1 MFNRTKNALKNAIR
15 SWLNLTSATGLQIQI
30 DELLDFEANAFVN
43 EIWFRG
49 ESYEIEQLYESIPDY
64 KYSFWGSNMT
74 KGLEIRKIHTGLPK
88 IIVNTLTNICVDDM
102 QDVKISHIGKENTW
116 AEIEKENDF
125 KNLVKKAVKK
135 ALVTGDGAFKISVD
149 TDISQ
154 YPIIE
159 FYEADRIEVKR
170 ERGRVKEIRF
180 KKTFNKQG
188 VSYVLKECY
197 GYGYIEYKL
206 YDAYDNEIGLD
217 KLEKTKDLQNV
228 YFDNT
233 LIMAE
238 YLSFFASDK
247 WEGRGQSIFDSKRD
261 NFDALDEA
269 WSQWIDALRANRTKT
284 YIPEDLLPRDATT
297 GAIKYGNPFD
307 NRFIA
312 TGTPMQ
318 ENATSKIET
327 QNGTIDCNSYMQTYI
342 TALDLC
348 LQGLISPST
357 LGIDTKKLDNAE
369 AQREKEKTTLYTR
382 QTIIYALQECIQ
394 KLIDKVFKVLNT
406 MQNAPLED
414 TDAEVTFGEYANP
427 SFESQIE
434 TVGKAKTQGVMSIES
449 IVEEL
454 YGDSKTDEWKAE
466 EVKRIKEEQGIAE
479 MEMPSM
485 VGGVAD
491 GLQE

>member
-1 MFNRTKNALKNAIR
+1 MFNRTKNALKNALK
-15 SWLNLTSATGLQIQI
+15 SFLNVTEANGLSLQI
-30 DELLDFEANAFVN
+30 DELLDFDANAFVN
-43 EIWFRG
+43 EIWYRG
-49 ESYEIEQLYESIPDY
+49 DGYELEQLYKSIPDY
-64 KYSFWGSNMT
+64 KYSFWGATST

-102 QDVKISHIGKENTW
+102 QDVKIAHIGKENMW
-116 AEIEKENDF
+116 GEIEKENDF
-125 KNLVKKAVKK
+125 KALVKKAVRK
-135 ALVTGDGAFKISVD
+135 ALVTGDGAFKISLD
-149 TDISQ
+149 TEISQ

-170 ERGRVKEIRF
+170 KRGRVREIRF
-180 KKTFNKQG
+180 KKNYNKSG
-188 VSYVLKECY
+188 VSYTLKECY
-197 GYGYIEYKL
+197 GYGYIEYRL
-206 YDAYDNEIGLD
+206 YDAYDNEIGID

-228 YFDNT
+228 YFDNSV
-233 LIMAE
+233 IMAE
-238 YLSFFASDK
+238 YLSFFSSDK

-269 WSQWIDALRANRTKT
+269 WSQWVDALRSNRTKT
-284 YIPEDLLPRDATT
+284 YIPEDLLPRDPMT
-297 GAIKYGNPFD
+297 GTIKYGNPFD
-307 NRFIA
+307 NRFIQ

-318 ENATSKIET
+318 ENAQSKIET
-327 QNGTIDCNSYMQTYI
+327 VNGSFDCNSYLNTYV

-382 QTIIYALQECIQ
+382 QTIIYSLQYCIE
-394 KLIDKVFKVLNT
+394 KLIDKTFKVMNILNGE
-406 MQNAPLED
+406 PLED
-414 TDAEVTFGEYANP
+414 TEAEVTFGEYANP

-454 YGDSKTDEWKAE
+454 YGDSKTEEWKAE

-479 MEMPSM
+479 MEETSI
-485 VGGVAD
+485 VNE
-491 GLQE
+491 L

>member
-1 MFNRTKNALKNAIR
+1 MFNRTKNAIKNALR
-15 SWLNLTSATGLQIQI
+15 SFLNLTEANSLNIQI

-49 ESYEIEQLYESIPDY
+49 ESYELEQLYKSIPDY
-64 KYSFWGSNMT
+64 KYSFWGATST
-74 KGLEIRKIHTGLPK
+74 RGLEIRKIHTGLPK
-88 IIVNTLTNICVDDM
+88 IIVNTLTNVCVDDM
-102 QDVKISHIGKENTW
+102 QDIKIENIGKDNDW
-116 AEIEKENDF
+116 KEIEKENDF
-125 KNLVKKAVKK
+125 KNLVKKAVRK
-135 ALVTGDGAFKISVD
+135 ALVTGDGAFKISID
-149 TDISQ
+149 TEVSQ
-154 YPIIE
+154 YPILE

-170 ERGRVKEIRF
+170 ERGRIKEIRF
-180 KKTFNKQG
+180 KKQFNKQG

-206 YDAYDNEIGLD
+206 YDAYNNEISLD
-217 KLEKTKDLQNV
+217 KLERTKDLQNV
-228 YFDNT
+228 YFDKS

-238 YLSFFASDK
+238 YLSFFSSDK

-284 YIPEDLLPRDATT
+284 YIPEDLLPRDINT
-297 GAIKYGNPFD
+297 GAIRAGNAFD

-318 ENATSKIET
+318 ENAQSKIDT
-327 QNGTIDCNSYMQTYI
+327 VNGAIDYNSYLSTYI

-348 LQGLISPST
+348 LQGIISPST

-382 QTIIYALQECIQ
+382 QTIIYSLQNCVE
-394 KLIDKVFKVLNT
+394 KLVDKVFKVINIMNNT
-406 MQNAPLED
+406 ALED
-414 TDAEVTFGEYANP
+414 TEISVSFGEYANP

-466 EVKRIKEEQGIAE
+466 EVKRIKNEQGITE
-479 MEMPSM
+479 LEEPSM
-485 VGGVAD
+485 I
-491 GLQE
+491 

>member
-15 SWLNLTSATGLQIQI
+15 SFLNLTSANGLNIQI
-30 DELLDFEANAFVN
+30 DELLDFEANTFVN

-49 ESYEIEQLYESIPDY
+49 DSYELEQLYKSIPDY
-64 KYSFWGSNMT
+64 KYSFWGATST
-74 KGLEIRKIHTGLPK
+74 RGLEIRKIHTGLPK
-88 IIVNTLTNICVDDM
+88 IIVNTLTNVCVDDM
-102 QDVKISHIGKENTW
+102 QDIKIENIGKDNDW
-116 AEIEKENDF
+116 KEIEKENDF
-125 KNLVKKAVKK
+125 KALVKKAVKK
-135 ALVTGDGAFKISVD
+135 ALVTGDGAFKISID
-149 TDISQ
+149 TEVSQ
-154 YPIIE
+154 YPILE

-170 ERGRVKEIRF
+170 ERGRIKEIRF
-180 KKTFNKQG
+180 KKQFNKQG
-188 VSYVLKECY
+188 ISYVLKECY

-206 YDAYDNEIGLD
+206 YDAYNNEIGLD

-228 YFDNT
+228 YFDKS

-238 YLSFFASDK
+238 YLSFFSSDK

-284 YIPEDLLPRDATT
+284 YIPEDLLPRDINT
-297 GAIKYGNPFD
+297 GAIRAGNAFD

-318 ENATSKIET
+318 ENAQSKIDT
-327 QNGTIDCNSYMQTYI
+327 VNGAIDYNSYLSTYI

-348 LQGLISPST
+348 LQGIISPST

-382 QTIIYALQECIQ
+382 QTIIYSLQNCVE
-394 KLIDKVFKVLNT
+394 KLVDKVFKVINIMNNT
-406 MQNAPLED
+406 ALED
-414 TDAEVTFGEYANP
+414 TEISVSFGEYANP

-454 YGDSKTDEWKAE
+454 YGDSKTEEWKQE
-466 EVKRIKEEQGIAE
+466 EVRRIKNEQGITE
-479 MEMPSM
+479 LEEPSM
-485 VGGVAD
+485 I
-491 GLQE
+491 

>member
-1 MFNRTKNALKNAIR
+1 MFNRTKNAIKNALR
-15 SWLNLTSATGLQIQI
+15 SFLNLTEANSLNIQI
-30 DELLDFEANAFVN
+30 DELLDFEANTFVN

-49 ESYEIEQLYESIPDY
+49 DSYELEQLYKSIPDY
-64 KYSFWGSNMT
+64 KYSFWGATST
-74 KGLEIRKIHTGLPK
+74 RGLEIRKIHTGLPK
-88 IIVNTLTNICVDDM
+88 IIVNTLTNVCVDDM
-102 QDVKISHIGKENTW
+102 QDIKIENIGKDNDW
-116 AEIEKENDF
+116 KEIEKENDF

-135 ALVTGDGAFKISVD
+135 ALVTGDGAFKISID
-149 TDISQ
+149 TEVSQ
-154 YPIIE
+154 YPILE
-159 FYEADRIEVKR
+159 YYEADRIEVKR
-170 ERGRVKEIRF
+170 ERGRIKEIRF
-180 KKTFNKQG
+180 KKQFNKQG

-206 YDAYDNEIGLD
+206 YDAYNNEISLD

-228 YFDNT
+228 YFDKSI
-233 LIMAE
+233 IMAE
-238 YLSFFASDK
+238 YLSFFSSDK

-284 YIPEDLLPRDATT
+284 YIPEDLLPRDINT
-297 GAIKYGNPFD
+297 GAIRAGNAFD

-318 ENATSKIET
+318 ENAQSKIDT
-327 QNGTIDCNSYMQTYI
+327 VNGAIDYNSYLSTYI

-348 LQGLISPST
+348 LQGIISPST

-382 QTIIYALQECIQ
+382 QTIIYSLQNCVE
-394 KLIDKVFKVLNT
+394 KLVDKVFKVINIMNNT
-406 MQNAPLED
+406 ALED
-414 TDAEVTFGEYANP
+414 TEISVSFGEYANP

-449 IVEEL
+449 IIEEL
-454 YGDSKTDEWKAE
+454 YGDSKTDEWKQE
-466 EVKRIKEEQGIAE
+466 EVRRIKNEQGITE
-479 MEMPSM
+479 LEEPSM
-485 VGGVAD
+485 I
-491 GLQE
+491 

>member
-1 MFNRTKNALKNAIR
+1 MFNRTKSALKNAVKN
-15 SWLNLTSATGLQIQI
+15 WLNLKSANGLSVDIE
-30 DELLDFEANAFVN
+30 ELFDFDGNAFVN
-43 EIWFRG
+43 QIWYRG
-49 ESYEIEQLYESIPDY
+49 DGYELEQLYQSVPDY
-64 KYSFWGSNMT
+64 KYSFWGAAMT

-102 QDVKISHIGKENTW
+102 QDVKITHIGKENVW
-116 AEIEKENDF
+116 DDIERENDF
-125 KNLVKKAVKK
+125 KNLVKRAVKK
-135 ALVTGDGAFKISVD
+135 ALVTGDGAFKLSID

-170 ERGRVKEIRF
+170 ERGRIKEIRF
-180 KKTFNKQG
+180 KKRFDKQG

-206 YDAYDNEIGLD
+206 YDENNNEISLE
-217 KLEKTKDLQNV
+217 KLEKTKNLQPV
-228 YFDNT
+228 YFDKS

-247 WEGRGQSIFDSKRD
+247 YEGRGQSIFDSKRD

-269 WSQWIDALRANRTKT
+269 WSQWIDALRANRTKS
-284 YIPEDLLPRDATT
+284 YIPEDLLPRDAAT

-307 NRFIA
+307 NRFVA

-318 ENATSKIET
+318 ENAQSKIDT
-327 QNGTIDCNSYMQTYI
+327 INGTIDSNSYLSTYI

-382 QTIIYALQECIQ
+382 QTVIYSLQYCIEG
-394 KLIDKVFKVLNT
+394 LIDKVFKVLNL
-406 MQNAPLED
+406 MQNEALED
-414 TDAEVTFGEYANP
+414 TEAEVTFGEYANP

-434 TVGKAKTQGVMSIES
+434 TVGKAKAQGVMSIES

-454 YGDSKTDEWKAE
+454 YGDSKSDEWKAE
-466 EVKRIKEEQGIAE
+466 EIKRIKAEQGIAE
-479 MEMPSM
+479 VEEPIM
-485 VGGVAD
+485 V
-491 GLQE
+491 

>member
-15 SWLNLTSATGLQIQI
+15 SWLNLTSANGLQIQI

-49 ESYEIEQLYESIPDY
+49 EGYELEQLYQSIPDY
-64 KYSFWGSNMT
+64 KYSFWGATST

-102 QDVKISHIGKENTW
+102 QDVKIAHIGKENTW

-125 KNLVKKAVKK
+125 KSLVKKAVKK
-135 ALVTGDGAFKISVD
+135 ALVTGDGAFKISID

-180 KKTFNKQG
+180 KKSFDKQG

-206 YDAYDNEIGLD
+206 YNMDGIEIGIE
-217 KLEKTKDLQNV
+217 KLENTKDLKPV
-228 YFDNT
+228 YFDKSFM
-233 LIMAE
+233 MAE
-238 YLSFFASDK
+238 YLSFFSSDK

-284 YIPEDLLPRDATT
+284 YIPEDLLPRDINT
-297 GAIKYGNPFD
+297 GAIRYGNPFD

-318 ENATSKIET
+318 ENAQSKIET
-327 QNGTIDCNSYMQTYI
+327 QNGTIDCNSYLNTYI

-382 QTIIYALQECIQ
+382 QTIIYALQNSIQ
-394 KLIDKVFKVLNT
+394 GLIDKVFKTMNT
-406 MQNAPLED
+406 MQRTALED
-414 TDAEVTFGEYANP
+414 TEAEVTFGEYANP

-434 TVGKAKTQGVMSIES
+434 TVGKAKANGVMSIES

-454 YGDSKTDEWKAE
+454 YGDSKTDEWKEE

-479 MEMPSM
+479 VEEPVM
-485 VGGVAD
+485 V
-491 GLQE
+491 

>member
-15 SWLNLTSATGLQIQI
+15 SFLNLTSANGLQIQI

-43 EIWFRG
+43 EIWYRG
-49 ESYEIEQLYESIPDY
+49 DGYEIEQLYQSIPDY
-64 KYSFWGSNMT
+64 KFSFWGATST
-74 KGLEIRKIHTGLPK
+74 KGLEIRKIHSGLPK
-88 IIVNTLTNICVDDM
+88 LIVNTLTNICVDDM
-102 QDVKISHIGKENTW
+102 QDIKIENIGKDNDW
-116 AEIEKENDF
+116 KEIEKENDF

-135 ALVTGDGAFKISVD
+135 ALVTGDGAFKISID
-149 TDISQ
+149 TEVSQ
-154 YPIIE
+154 YPILE
-159 FYEADRIEVKR
+159 YYEADRIEVKR
-170 ERGRVKEIRF
+170 ERGRIKEIRF
-180 KKTFNKQG
+180 KKQFNKQG

-206 YDAYDNEIGLD
+206 YDAYNNEISLD

-228 YFDNT
+228 YFDKS

-238 YLSFFASDK
+238 YLSFFPSDK
-247 WEGRGQSIFDSKRD
+247 WEGRGQSVFDSKRD

-284 YIPEDLLPRDATT
+284 YIPEDLLPRDINT
-297 GAIKYGNPFD
+297 GAIRAGNAFD

-318 ENATSKIET
+318 ENAQSKIDT
-327 QNGTIDCNSYMQTYI
+327 VNGAIDYNSYLSTYI

-348 LQGLISPST
+348 LQGIISPST

-382 QTIIYALQECIQ
+382 QTIIYSLQKCVE
-394 KLIDKVFKVLNT
+394 KLVDKVFKVINIMNNT
-406 MQNAPLED
+406 ALED
-414 TDAEVTFGEYANP
+414 TEAQVCFGEYANP
-427 SFESQIE
+427 SFESQVE

-449 IVEEL
+449 VVEEL

-466 EVKRIKEEQGIAE
+466 EVKRIKNEQGITE
-479 MEMPSM
+479 LEEPSII
-485 VGGVAD
+485 
-491 GLQE
+491 

>member
-15 SWLNLTSATGLQIQI
+15 SFLNLTSANGLSIQI
-30 DELLDFEANAFVN
+30 DELFDFEANAFVN

-49 ESYEIEQLYESIPDY
+49 EGYEIEQLYKSVPDY
-64 KYSFWGSNMT
+64 KYSFWGATST

-102 QDVKISHIGKENTW
+102 QDIKIDDIGKENIW
-116 AEIEKENDF
+116 GEIEQENDF

-180 KKTFNKQG
+180 KKAFTKQG

-197 GYGYIEYKL
+197 GYGYIKYKL
-206 YDAYDNEIGLD
+206 YDEYDNEID
-217 KLEKTKDLQNV
+217 INKLEKTRDLQDIT
-228 YFDNT
+228 FDKS

-269 WSQWIDALRANRTKT
+269 WSQWIDALRSNRTKT
-284 YIPEDLLPRDATT
+284 YIPEDLLPRDRNT
-297 GAIKYGNPFD
+297 GAVKYGNAFD

-318 ENATSKIET
+318 EGATSKIET
-327 QNGTIDCNSYMQTYI
+327 VNGTIDCNSYINTYI

-382 QTIIYALQECIQ
+382 QTIIYALQYCIEG
-394 KLIDKVFKVLNT
+394 LIDKVFKVINT
-406 MQNAPLED
+406 MQDTVLED
-414 TDAEVTFGEYANP
+414 TQAEVSFGEYANP

-454 YGDSKTDEWKAE
+454 YGDSKTDDWKNE
-466 EVKRIKEEQGIAE
+466 EVKRIKNEQGIAE
-479 MEMPSM
+479 VGEPSL
-485 VGGVAD
+485 V
-491 GLQE
+491 

>member
-1 MFNRTKNALKNAIR
+1 MFNRTKNAIKNALR
-15 SWLNLTSATGLQIQI
+15 SFLNLTEANSLNIQI

-49 ESYEIEQLYESIPDY
+49 ESYELEQLYKSIPDY
-64 KYSFWGSNMT
+64 KYSFWGATST
-74 KGLEIRKIHTGLPK
+74 RGLEIRKIHTGLPK
-88 IIVNTLTNICVDDM
+88 IIVNTLTNVCVDDM
-102 QDVKISHIGKENTW
+102 QDIKIENIGKDNDW
-116 AEIEKENDF
+116 KEIEKENDF

-135 ALVTGDGAFKISVD
+135 ALVTGDGAFKISID
-149 TDISQ
+149 TEVSQ
-154 YPIIE
+154 YPILE
-159 FYEADRIEVKR
+159 YYEADRIEVKR
-170 ERGRVKEIRF
+170 ERGRIKEIRF
-180 KKTFNKQG
+180 KKQFNKQG

-206 YDAYDNEIGLD
+206 YDAYNNEISLD

-228 YFDNT
+228 YFDKS

-238 YLSFFASDK
+238 YLSFFSSDK

-284 YIPEDLLPRDATT
+284 YIPEDLLPRDINT
-297 GAIKYGNPFD
+297 GAIRAGNAFD

-318 ENATSKIET
+318 ENAQSKIDT
-327 QNGTIDCNSYMQTYI
+327 VNGAIDYNSYLSTYI

-348 LQGLISPST
+348 LQGIISPST

-382 QTIIYALQECIQ
+382 QTIIYSLQNCVE
-394 KLIDKVFKVLNT
+394 KLVDKVFKVINIMNNT
-406 MQNAPLED
+406 ALED
-414 TDAEVTFGEYANP
+414 TEISVSFGEYANP

-466 EVKRIKEEQGIAE
+466 EVKRIKNEQGITE
-479 MEMPSM
+479 LEEPSM
-485 VGGVAD
+485 I
-491 GLQE
+491 

>member
-1 MFNRTKNALKNAIR
+1 MFNRTKNAIKNALR
-15 SWLNLTSATGLQIQI
+15 SFLNLTEANSLNIQI

-49 ESYEIEQLYESIPDY
+49 DSYELEQLYKSIPDY
-64 KYSFWGSNMT
+64 KYSFWGATST
-74 KGLEIRKIHTGLPK
+74 RGLEIRKIHTGLPK

-102 QDVKISHIGKENTW
+102 QDIKIENIGKDNDW
-116 AEIEKENDF
+116 KEIEKENDF

-135 ALVTGDGAFKISVD
+135 ALVTGDGAFKISID
-149 TDISQ
+149 TEVSQ
-154 YPIIE
+154 YPILE

-170 ERGRVKEIRF
+170 ERGRIKEIRF
-180 KKTFNKQG
+180 KKQFNKQG

-206 YDAYDNEIGLD
+206 YDAYNNEISLD
-217 KLEKTKDLQNV
+217 KLEKTKDLQPV
-228 YFDNT
+228 YFDKS

-238 YLSFFASDK
+238 YLSFFSSDK

-284 YIPEDLLPRDATT
+284 YIPEDLLPRDINT
-297 GAIKYGNPFD
+297 GAIRAGNAFD

-318 ENATSKIET
+318 ENAQSKIDT
-327 QNGTIDCNSYMQTYI
+327 VNGAIDYNSYLSTYI

-348 LQGLISPST
+348 LQGIISPST

-382 QTIIYALQECIQ
+382 QTIIYSLQNCVE
-394 KLIDKVFKVLNT
+394 KLVDKVFKVINIMNNT
-406 MQNAPLED
+406 ALED
-414 TDAEVTFGEYANP
+414 TEISVSFGEYANP

-466 EVKRIKEEQGIAE
+466 EVKRIKNEQGITE
-479 MEMPSM
+479 LEEPSM
-485 VGGVAD
+485 I
-491 GLQE
+491 

>member
-1 MFNRTKNALKNAIR
+1 MFNRTKNALKNAIK
-15 SWLNLTSATGLQIQI
+15 SWLNLTSANGLQIQI

-49 ESYEIEQLYESIPDY
+49 EGYELEQLYQSIPDY
-64 KYSFWGSNMT
+64 KYSFWGATST

-102 QDVKISHIGKENTW
+102 QDVKITHIGKENTW

-125 KNLVKKAVKK
+125 KSLVKKAVKK
-135 ALVTGDGAFKISVD
+135 ALVTGDGAFKISID

-180 KKTFNKQG
+180 KKSFDKQG

-206 YDAYDNEIGLD
+206 YTMDGVEIGIE
-217 KLEKTKDLQNV
+217 KLENTKDLKPV
-228 YFDNT
+228 YFDKSFM
-233 LIMAE
+233 MAE
-238 YLSFFASDK
+238 YLSFFSSDK

-284 YIPEDLLPRDATT
+284 YIPEDLLPRDINT
-297 GAIKYGNPFD
+297 GAIRYGNPFD

-318 ENATSKIET
+318 ENAQSKIET
-327 QNGTIDCNSYMQTYI
+327 QNGTIDCNSYLNTYI

-382 QTIIYALQECIQ
+382 QTIIYALQNSIQ
-394 KLIDKVFKVLNT
+394 GLIDKVFKTMNT
-406 MQNAPLED
+406 MQKSALED
-414 TDAEVTFGEYANP
+414 TEAEVTFGEYANP

-434 TVGKAKTQGVMSIES
+434 TVGKAKANGVMSIES

-479 MEMPSM
+479 VEEP
-485 VGGVAD
+485 VIV
-491 GLQE
+491 

>member
-1 MFNRTKNALKNAIR
+1 MFNRTKNAIKNALR
-15 SWLNLTSATGLQIQI
+15 SFLNLTEANSLNIQI
-30 DELLDFEANAFVN
+30 DELLDFEANTFVN

-49 ESYEIEQLYESIPDY
+49 DSYELEQLYKSIPDY
-64 KYSFWGSNMT
+64 KYSFWGATST
-74 KGLEIRKIHTGLPK
+74 RGLEIRKIHTGLPK
-88 IIVNTLTNICVDDM
+88 IIVNTLTNVCVDDM
-102 QDVKISHIGKENTW
+102 QDIKIENIGKDNDW
-116 AEIEKENDF
+116 KEIEKENDF

-135 ALVTGDGAFKISVD
+135 ALVTGDGAFKISID
-149 TDISQ
+149 TEVSQ
-154 YPIIE
+154 YPILE
-159 FYEADRIEVKR
+159 YYEADRIEVKR
-170 ERGRVKEIRF
+170 ERGRIKEIRF
-180 KKTFNKQG
+180 KKQFNKQG

-206 YDAYDNEIGLD
+206 YDAYNNEISLD

-228 YFDNT
+228 YFNKS

-238 YLSFFASDK
+238 YLSFFSSDK
-247 WEGRGQSIFDSKRD
+247 WEGRGQSVFDAKRD

-284 YIPEDLLPRDATT
+284 YIPEDLLPRDINT
-297 GAIKYGNPFD
+297 GAIRAGNAFD

-318 ENATSKIET
+318 ENAQSKIDT
-327 QNGTIDCNSYMQTYI
+327 VNGAIDYNSYLSTYI

-348 LQGLISPST
+348 LQGIISPST

-382 QTIIYALQECIQ
+382 QTIIYSLQNCVE
-394 KLIDKVFKVLNT
+394 KLVDKVFKVINIMNNT
-406 MQNAPLED
+406 ALED
-414 TDAEVTFGEYANP
+414 TEISVSFGEYANP

-466 EVKRIKEEQGIAE
+466 EVKRIKNEQGITE
-479 MEMPSM
+479 LEEPSM
-485 VGGVAD
+485 I
-491 GLQE
+491 

>member
-15 SWLNLTSATGLQIQI
+15 SFLNLTSANGLQIQI
-30 DELLDFEANAFVN
+30 DELLDFEANVFVN

-49 ESYEIEQLYESIPDY
+49 ESYELEQLYKSIPDY
-64 KYSFWGSNMT
+64 KYSFWGATST
-74 KGLEIRKIHTGLPK
+74 RGLEIRKIHTGLPK
-88 IIVNTLTNICVDDM
+88 IIVNTLTNVCVDDM
-102 QDVKISHIGKENTW
+102 QDIKIENIGKDNDW
-116 AEIEKENDF
+116 KEIEKENDF

-135 ALVTGDGAFKISVD
+135 ALVTGDGAFKISID
-149 TDISQ
+149 TEVSQ
-154 YPIIE
+154 YPILE

-170 ERGRVKEIRF
+170 ERGRIKEIRF
-180 KKTFNKQG
+180 KKQFNKQG
-188 VSYVLKECY
+188 ISYVLKECY

-206 YDAYDNEIGLD
+206 YDTYNNEIGLD

-228 YFDNT
+228 YFDKS

-247 WEGRGQSIFDSKRD
+247 WEGRGQSVFDSKRD

-284 YIPEDLLPRDATT
+284 YIPEDLLPRDINT
-297 GAIKYGNPFD
+297 GAIRAGNAFD

-318 ENATSKIET
+318 ENAQSKIDT
-327 QNGTIDCNSYMQTYI
+327 VNGAIDYNSYLSTYI

-348 LQGLISPST
+348 LQGIISPST

-382 QTIIYALQECIQ
+382 QTIIYSLQSCVE
-394 KLIDKVFKVLNT
+394 KLVDKVFKVINIMNNT
-406 MQNAPLED
+406 ALED
-414 TDAEVTFGEYANP
+414 IEAQVCFGEYANP
-427 SFESQIE
+427 SFESQVE

-449 IVEEL
+449 VVEEL

-466 EVKRIKEEQGIAE
+466 EVKRIKNEQGITE
-479 MEMPSM
+479 LEEPSM
-485 VGGVAD
+485 I
-491 GLQE
+491 

>member
-15 SWLNLTSATGLQIQI
+15 SFLNLTSANGLQIQI

-43 EIWFRG
+43 EIWYRG
-49 ESYEIEQLYESIPDY
+49 DGYEIEQLYQSIPDY
-64 KYSFWGSNMT
+64 KFSFWGATST
-74 KGLEIRKIHTGLPK
+74 KGLEIRKIHSGLPK
-88 IIVNTLTNICVDDM
+88 LIVNTLTNICVDDM
-102 QDVKISHIGKENTW
+102 QDIKIENIGKDNDW
-116 AEIEKENDF
+116 KEIEKENDF

-135 ALVTGDGAFKISVD
+135 ALVTGDGAFKISID
-149 TDISQ
+149 TEVSQ
-154 YPIIE
+154 YPILE
-159 FYEADRIEVKR
+159 YYEADRIEVKR
-170 ERGRVKEIRF
+170 ERGRIKEIRF
-180 KKTFNKQG
+180 KKQFNKQG

-206 YDAYDNEIGLD
+206 YDAYNNEISLD

-228 YFDNT
+228 YFDKS

-238 YLSFFASDK
+238 YLSFFPSDK
-247 WEGRGQSIFDSKRD
+247 WEGRGQSVFDSKRD

-284 YIPEDLLPRDATT
+284 YIPEDLLPRDINT
-297 GAIKYGNPFD
+297 GAIRAGNAFD

-318 ENATSKIET
+318 ENAQSKIDT
-327 QNGTIDCNSYMQTYI
+327 VNGAIDYNSYLSTYI

-382 QTIIYALQECIQ
+382 QTIIYSLQNCVE
-394 KLIDKVFKVLNT
+394 KLVDKVFKVINIMNNT
-406 MQNAPLED
+406 ALED
-414 TDAEVTFGEYANP
+414 TEAQVCFGEYANP
-427 SFESQIE
+427 SFESQVE

-449 IVEEL
+449 VVEEL

-466 EVKRIKEEQGIAE
+466 EVKRIKNEQGITE
-479 MEMPSM
+479 LEEPSII
-485 VGGVAD
+485 
-491 GLQE
+491 

>member
-15 SWLNLTSATGLQIQI
+15 SFLNLTSANGLQIQI

-49 ESYEIEQLYESIPDY
+49 ESYELEQLYKSIPDY
-64 KYSFWGSNMT
+64 KYSFWGATST
-74 KGLEIRKIHTGLPK
+74 RGLEIRKIHTGLPK
-88 IIVNTLTNICVDDM
+88 IIVNTLTNVCVDDM
-102 QDVKISHIGKENTW
+102 QDIKIENIGKDNDW
-116 AEIEKENDF
+116 KEIEKENDF

-135 ALVTGDGAFKISVD
+135 ALVTGDGAFKISID
-149 TDISQ
+149 TEVSQ
-154 YPIIE
+154 YPILE

-170 ERGRVKEIRF
+170 ERGRIKEIRF
-180 KKTFNKQG
+180 KKQFNKQG
-188 VSYVLKECY
+188 ISYVLKECY

-206 YDAYDNEIGLD
+206 YDAYNNEIGLD

-228 YFDNT
+228 YFDKS
-233 LIMAE
+233 LIMVE
-238 YLSFFASDK
+238 YLSFFSSDK
-247 WEGRGQSIFDSKRD
+247 WEGRGQSVFDSKRD

-284 YIPEDLLPRDATT
+284 YIPEDLLPRDINT
-297 GAIKYGNPFD
+297 GAIRAGNAFD

-318 ENATSKIET
+318 ENAQSKIDT
-327 QNGTIDCNSYMQTYI
+327 VNGVIDYNSYLSTYI

-348 LQGLISPST
+348 LQGIISPST

-382 QTIIYALQECIQ
+382 QTIIYSLQNCVE
-394 KLIDKVFKVLNT
+394 KLVDKVFKVINIMNNT
-406 MQNAPLED
+406 ALED
-414 TDAEVTFGEYANP
+414 TEAQVCFGEYANP
-427 SFESQIE
+427 SFESQVE

-449 IVEEL
+449 VVEEL

-466 EVKRIKEEQGIAE
+466 EVKRIKNEQGITE
-479 MEMPSM
+479 LEEPSII
-485 VGGVAD
+485 
-491 GLQE
+491 

>member
-15 SWLNLTSATGLQIQI
+15 SFLNLTSANGLSIQI
-30 DELLDFEANAFVN
+30 DELFDFEANAFVN

-49 ESYEIEQLYESIPDY
+49 EGYELEQLYKSVPDY
-64 KYSFWGSNMT
+64 KYSFWGATST

-102 QDVKISHIGKENTW
+102 QDIKIDDIGKENIW
-116 AEIEKENDF
+116 GEIEQENDF

-149 TDISQ
+149 SDISQ

-180 KKTFNKQG
+180 KKAFTKQG

-197 GYGYIEYKL
+197 GYGYIKYKL
-206 YDAYDNEIGLD
+206 YDEYDNEID
-217 KLEKTKDLQNV
+217 INKLEKTRDLQDIT
-228 YFDNT
+228 FDKS

-269 WSQWIDALRANRTKT
+269 WSQWIDALRSNRTKT
-284 YIPEDLLPRDATT
+284 YIPEDLLPRDRNT
-297 GAIKYGNPFD
+297 GAVKYGNAFD

-318 ENATSKIET
+318 EGATSKIET
-327 QNGTIDCNSYMQTYI
+327 VNGTIDCNSYINTYI

-382 QTIIYALQECIQ
+382 QTIIYALQYCIEG
-394 KLIDKVFKVLNT
+394 LIDKVFKVINT
-406 MQNAPLED
+406 MQDTVLED
-414 TDAEVTFGEYANP
+414 TQAEVSFGEYANP

-454 YGDSKTDEWKAE
+454 YGDSKTDDWKNE
-466 EVKRIKEEQGIAE
+466 EVKRIKNEQGIAE
-479 MEMPSM
+479 VEEPSL
-485 VGGVAD
+485 V
-491 GLQE
+491 

>member
-1 MFNRTKNALKNAIR
+1 MFNRTKSALKNAVKN
-15 SWLNLTSATGLQIQI
+15 WLNLKSASGLSVDIE
-30 DELLDFEANAFVN
+30 ELFDFDGNAFVN
-43 EIWFRG
+43 QIWYRG
-49 ESYEIEQLYESIPDY
+49 DGYELEQLYQSVPDY
-64 KYSFWGSNMT
+64 KYSFWGATMT

-102 QDVKISHIGKENTW
+102 QDVKITHIGKENMW
-116 AEIEKENDF
+116 GEIERENDF
-125 KNLVKKAVKK
+125 KNLVKRAVKK
-135 ALVTGDGAFKISVD
+135 ALVTGDGAFKLSID

-170 ERGRVKEIRF
+170 ERGRIKEIRF
-180 KKTFNKQG
+180 KKRFDKQG

-197 GYGYIEYKL
+197 GYGYIEYRL
-206 YDAYDNEIGLD
+206 YDENNNEISLE
-217 KLEKTKDLQNV
+217 KLEKTKNLQPV
-228 YFDNT
+228 YFDKS

-238 YLSFFASDK
+238 YLSFFSSDK
-247 WEGRGQSIFDSKRD
+247 YEGRGQSIFDSKRD

-269 WSQWIDALRANRTKT
+269 WSQWIDALRANRTKS

-307 NRFIA
+307 NRFVA

-318 ENATSKIET
+318 ENAQSKIDT
-327 QNGTIDCNSYMQTYI
+327 INGTIDSNSYLSTYI

-348 LQGLISPST
+348 LQGLVSPST

-382 QTIIYALQECIQ
+382 QTVIYSLQYCIEG
-394 KLIDKVFKVLNT
+394 LIDKVFKVFNL
-406 MQNAPLED
+406 MQNEALED
-414 TDAEVTFGEYANP
+414 TEAEVTFGEYANP

-434 TVGKAKTQGVMSIES
+434 TVGKAKAQGVMSIES

-454 YGDSKTDEWKAE
+454 YGDSKSDEWKAE
-466 EVKRIKEEQGIAE
+466 EIKRIKAEQGIAE
-479 MEMPSM
+479 VEEPIM
-485 VGGVAD
+485 V
-491 GLQE
+491 

>member
-1 MFNRTKNALKNAIR
+1 MFNRTKNAIKNALR
-15 SWLNLTSATGLQIQI
+15 SFLNLTEANNLNIQI

-49 ESYEIEQLYESIPDY
+49 ESYELEQLYKSIPDY
-64 KYSFWGSNMT
+64 KYSFWGATST
-74 KGLEIRKIHTGLPK
+74 RGLEIRKIHTGLPK
-88 IIVNTLTNICVDDM
+88 IIVNTLTNVCVDDM
-102 QDVKISHIGKENTW
+102 QDIKIENIGKDNDW
-116 AEIEKENDF
+116 KEIEKENDF

-135 ALVTGDGAFKISVD
+135 ALVTGDGAFKISID
-149 TDISQ
+149 TEVSQ
-154 YPIIE
+154 YPILE
-159 FYEADRIEVKR
+159 YYEADRIEVKR
-170 ERGRVKEIRF
+170 ERGRIKEIRF
-180 KKTFNKQG
+180 KKQFNKQG

-206 YDAYDNEIGLD
+206 YDAYNNEISLD

-228 YFDNT
+228 YFDKS

-238 YLSFFASDK
+238 YLSFFSSDK

-284 YIPEDLLPRDATT
+284 YIPEDLLPRDINT
-297 GAIKYGNPFD
+297 GAIRAGNAFD

-318 ENATSKIET
+318 ENAQSKIDT
-327 QNGTIDCNSYMQTYI
+327 VNGAIDYNSYLSTYI

-348 LQGLISPST
+348 LQGIISPST

-382 QTIIYALQECIQ
+382 QTIIYSLQNCVE
-394 KLIDKVFKVLNT
+394 KLVDKVFKVINIMNNT
-406 MQNAPLED
+406 ALED
-414 TDAEVTFGEYANP
+414 TEISVSFGEYANP

-466 EVKRIKEEQGIAE
+466 EVKRIKNEQGITE
-479 MEMPSM
+479 LEEPSM
-485 VGGVAD
+485 I
-491 GLQE
+491 

>member
-1 MFNRTKNALKNAIR
+1 MFNRTKSALKNAVKN
-15 SWLNLTSATGLQIQI
+15 WLNLKSANGLSVDIE
-30 DELLDFEANAFVN
+30 ELFDFDGNAFVN
-43 EIWFRG
+43 QIWYRG
-49 ESYEIEQLYESIPDY
+49 DGYELEQLYQSVPDY
-64 KYSFWGSNMT
+64 KYSFWGATMT

-102 QDVKISHIGKENTW
+102 QDVKITHIGKENMW
-116 AEIEKENDF
+116 GDIERENDF
-125 KNLVKKAVKK
+125 KNLVKRAVKK
-135 ALVTGDGAFKISVD
+135 ALVTGDGAFKLSID
-149 TDISQ
+149 TDVSQ

-170 ERGRVKEIRF
+170 ERGRIKEIRF
-180 KKTFNKQG
+180 KKRFDKQG

-197 GYGYIEYKL
+197 GYGYIEYRL
-206 YDAYDNEIGLD
+206 YDENNNEISLE
-217 KLEKTKDLQNV
+217 KLEKTKNLQPV
-228 YFDNT
+228 YFDKS

-247 WEGRGQSIFDSKRD
+247 YEGRGQSIFDSKRD

-269 WSQWIDALRANRTKT
+269 WSQWIDALRANRTKS
-284 YIPEDLLPRDATT
+284 YIPEDLLPRDAAT

-307 NRFIA
+307 NRFVA

-318 ENATSKIET
+318 ENAQSKIDT
-327 QNGTIDCNSYMQTYI
+327 INGTIDSNSYLSTYI

-382 QTIIYALQECIQ
+382 QTVIYSLQYCIEG
-394 KLIDKVFKVLNT
+394 LIDKVFKVLNL
-406 MQNAPLED
+406 MQNEALED
-414 TDAEVTFGEYANP
+414 TEAEVTFGEYANP

-434 TVGKAKTQGVMSIES
+434 TVGKAKAQGVMSIES

-454 YGDSKTDEWKAE
+454 YGDSKSDEWKAE
-466 EVKRIKEEQGIAE
+466 EIKRIKAEQGIAE
-479 MEMPSM
+479 VEEPIM
-485 VGGVAD
+485 V
-491 GLQE
+491 

>member
-49 ESYEIEQLYESIPDY
+49 DGYELEQLYKSIPDY
-64 KYSFWGSNMT
+64 KYSFWGAAST

-88 IIVNTLTNICVDDM
+88 IIVNTLTNVCVDDM
-102 QDVKISHIGKENTW
+102 QDIKIENIGKENTW
-116 AEIEKENDF
+116 GEIENENDF
-125 KNLVKKAVKK
+125 KALVKKAVRK
-135 ALVTGDGAFKISVD
+135 ALVTGDGAFKISID
-149 TDISQ
+149 TDVSQ
-154 YPIIE
+154 YPILE

-180 KKTFNKQG
+180 KKSFNKQG

-217 KLEKTKDLQNV
+217 KLEKTKDLQPV
-228 YFDNT
+228 YFDKSFM
-233 LIMAE
+233 MAE

-247 WEGRGQSIFDSKRD
+247 YDGRGQSIYDSKRD
-261 NFDALDEA
+261 NFDSLDEA
-269 WSQWIDALRANRTKT
+269 WSQWVDALRANRTKS
-284 YIPEDLLPRDATT
+284 YIPEDLLPRDPAT
-297 GAIKYGNPFD
+297 GSIKYGNPFD

-312 TGTPMQ
+312 TGNPMQ
-318 ENATSKIET
+318 ENAVSKIET
-327 QNGTIDCNSYMQTYI
+327 VNGTIDTNSYLSTYV

-357 LGIDTKKLDNAE
+357 LGIDVKKLDNAE

-382 QTIIYALQECIQ
+382 QTIIYALQDCLQ
-394 KLIDKVFKVLNT
+394 SLIDKVFKVYALMNGEALDVT
-406 MQNAPLED
+406 E
-414 TDAEVTFGEYANP
+414 AEVSFGEYANP

-454 YGDSKTDEWKAE
+454 YGDSKTDDWKAE
-466 EVKRIKEEQGIAE
+466 EVRRIKNEQGIAE
-479 MEMPSM
+479 LEEPSM
-485 VGGVAD
+485 V
-491 GLQE
+491 

>member
-15 SWLNLTSATGLQIQI
+15 SFLNLTSANGLQIQI
-30 DELLDFEANAFVN
+30 DELLDFEANTFVN

-49 ESYEIEQLYESIPDY
+49 DSYELEQLYKSIPDY
-64 KYSFWGSNMT
+64 KYSFWGATST
-74 KGLEIRKIHTGLPK
+74 RGLEIRKIHTGLPK
-88 IIVNTLTNICVDDM
+88 IIVNTLTNVCVDDM
-102 QDVKISHIGKENTW
+102 QDIKIENIGKDNDW
-116 AEIEKENDF
+116 KEIEKENDF

-135 ALVTGDGAFKISVD
+135 ALVTGDGAFKISID
-149 TDISQ
+149 TEVSQ
-154 YPIIE
+154 YPILE

-170 ERGRVKEIRF
+170 ERGRIKEIRF
-180 KKTFNKQG
+180 KKQFNKQG

-206 YDAYDNEIGLD
+206 YDAYNNEISLD

-228 YFDNT
+228 YFDKS

-247 WEGRGQSIFDSKRD
+247 WEGRGQSVFDSKRD

-284 YIPEDLLPRDATT
+284 YIPEDLLPRDINT
-297 GAIKYGNPFD
+297 GAIRAGNAFD

-318 ENATSKIET
+318 ENAQSKIDT
-327 QNGTIDCNSYMQTYI
+327 VNGAIDYNSYLSTYI

-348 LQGLISPST
+348 LQGIISPST

-382 QTIIYALQECIQ
+382 QTIIYSLQNCVE
-394 KLIDKVFKVLNT
+394 KLVDKVFKVINIMNNT
-406 MQNAPLED
+406 ALED
-414 TDAEVTFGEYANP
+414 TEISVSFGEYANP

-466 EVKRIKEEQGIAE
+466 EVKRIKNEQGITE
-479 MEMPSM
+479 LEEPSM
-485 VGGVAD
+485 I
-491 GLQE
+491 

>member
-15 SWLNLTSATGLQIQI
+15 SFLNLTSASGLQIQI

-49 ESYEIEQLYESIPDY
+49 ESYELEQLYKSIPDY
-64 KYSFWGSNMT
+64 KYSFWGAIST
-74 KGLEIRKIHTGLPK
+74 RGLEIRKIHTGLPK
-88 IIVNTLTNICVDDM
+88 IIVNTLTNVCVDDM
-102 QDVKISHIGKENTW
+102 QDIKIENIGKDNDW
-116 AEIEKENDF
+116 KEIEKENDF

-135 ALVTGDGAFKISVD
+135 ALVTGDGAFKISID
-149 TDISQ
+149 TEVSQ
-154 YPIIE
+154 YPILE

-170 ERGRVKEIRF
+170 ERGRIKEIRF
-180 KKTFNKQG
+180 KKQFNKQG
-188 VSYVLKECY
+188 ISYVLKECY

-206 YDAYDNEIGLD
+206 YDAYNNEIGLD
-217 KLEKTKDLQNV
+217 KLEKTKDLQPV
-228 YFDNT
+228 YFDKS

-247 WEGRGQSIFDSKRD
+247 WEGRGQSVFDSKRD

-284 YIPEDLLPRDATT
+284 YIPEDLLPRDINT
-297 GAIKYGNPFD
+297 GAIRAGNAFD

-318 ENATSKIET
+318 ENAQSKIDT
-327 QNGTIDCNSYMQTYI
+327 VNGAIDYNSYLSTYI

-348 LQGLISPST
+348 LQGIISPST

-382 QTIIYALQECIQ
+382 QTIIYSLQSCVE
-394 KLIDKVFKVLNT
+394 KLVDKVFKVINIMNNT
-406 MQNAPLED
+406 ALED
-414 TDAEVTFGEYANP
+414 TEAQVCFGEYANP
-427 SFESQIE
+427 SFESQVE

-449 IVEEL
+449 VVEEL

-466 EVKRIKEEQGIAE
+466 EVKRIKNEQGITE
-479 MEMPSM
+479 LEEPSM
-485 VGGVAD
+485 I
-491 GLQE
+491 

>member
-15 SWLNLTSATGLQIQI
+15 SFLNLTSASGLQIQI

-49 ESYEIEQLYESIPDY
+49 ESYELEQLYKSIPDY
-64 KYSFWGSNMT
+64 KYSFWGATST
-74 KGLEIRKIHTGLPK
+74 SGLEIRKIHTGLPK
-88 IIVNTLTNICVDDM
+88 IIVNTLTNVCVDDM
-102 QDVKISHIGKENTW
+102 QDIKIENIGKDNDW
-116 AEIEKENDF
+116 KEIEKENDF
-125 KNLVKKAVKK
+125 KNLVKKSVKK
-135 ALVTGDGAFKISVD
+135 ALVTGDGAFKISID
-149 TDISQ
+149 TEVSQ
-154 YPIIE
+154 YPILE

-170 ERGRVKEIRF
+170 ERGRIKEIRF
-180 KKTFNKQG
+180 KKQFNKQG
-188 VSYVLKECY
+188 ISYVLKECY

-206 YDAYDNEIGLD
+206 YDTYNNEIGLD

-228 YFDNT
+228 YFDKS

-247 WEGRGQSIFDSKRD
+247 WEGRGQSVFDSKRD

-284 YIPEDLLPRDATT
+284 YIPEDLLPRDINT
-297 GAIKYGNPFD
+297 GAIRAGNAFD

-318 ENATSKIET
+318 ENAQSKIDT
-327 QNGTIDCNSYMQTYI
+327 VNGAIDYNSYLSTYI

-348 LQGLISPST
+348 LQGIISPST

-382 QTIIYALQECIQ
+382 QTIIYSLQSCVE
-394 KLIDKVFKVLNT
+394 KLVDKVFKVINIMNNT
-406 MQNAPLED
+406 ALED
-414 TDAEVTFGEYANP
+414 IEAQVCFGEYANP
-427 SFESQIE
+427 SFESQVE

-449 IVEEL
+449 VVEEL

-466 EVKRIKEEQGIAE
+466 EVKRIKNEQGITE
-479 MEMPSM
+479 LEEPSM
-485 VGGVAD
+485 I
-491 GLQE
+491 

>member
-1 MFNRTKNALKNAIR
+1 MFNRTKNAIKNALR
-15 SWLNLTSATGLQIQI
+15 SFLNLTEANSLNIQI

-49 ESYEIEQLYESIPDY
+49 ESYELEQLYKSIPDY
-64 KYSFWGSNMT
+64 KYSFWGATST
-74 KGLEIRKIHTGLPK
+74 RGLEIRKIHTGLPK
-88 IIVNTLTNICVDDM
+88 IIVNTLTNVCVDDM
-102 QDVKISHIGKENTW
+102 QDIKIENIGKDNDW
-116 AEIEKENDF
+116 KEIEKENDF

-135 ALVTGDGAFKISVD
+135 ALVTGDGAFKISID
-149 TDISQ
+149 TEVSQ
-154 YPIIE
+154 YPILE

-180 KKTFNKQG
+180 KKQFNKQG
-188 VSYVLKECY
+188 VSYILKECY

-206 YDAYDNEIGLD
+206 YDAYNNEISLD

-228 YFDNT
+228 YFDKS

-284 YIPEDLLPRDATT
+284 YIPEDLLPRDINT
-297 GAIKYGNPFD
+297 GAIRAGNAFD

-318 ENATSKIET
+318 ENAQSKIDT
-327 QNGTIDCNSYMQTYI
+327 VNGAIDYNSYLSTYI

-348 LQGLISPST
+348 LQGIISPST

-382 QTIIYALQECIQ
+382 QTIIYSLQNCVE
-394 KLIDKVFKVLNT
+394 KLVDKVFKVINIMNNT
-406 MQNAPLED
+406 ALED
-414 TDAEVTFGEYANP
+414 TEISVSFGEYANP

-454 YGDSKTDEWKAE
+454 YGDSKTEEWKQE
-466 EVKRIKEEQGIAE
+466 EVRRIKNEQGITE
-479 MEMPSM
+479 LEEPSM
-485 VGGVAD
+485 I
-491 GLQE
+491 

>member
-15 SWLNLTSATGLQIQI
+15 SFLNLTSASGLQIQI

-49 ESYEIEQLYESIPDY
+49 DSYELEQLYKSIPDY
-64 KYSFWGSNMT
+64 KYSFWGATST
-74 KGLEIRKIHTGLPK
+74 RGLEIRKIHTGLPK
-88 IIVNTLTNICVDDM
+88 IIVNTLTNVCVDDM
-102 QDVKISHIGKENTW
+102 QDIKIENIGKDNDW
-116 AEIEKENDF
+116 KEIEKENDF

-135 ALVTGDGAFKISVD
+135 ALVTGDGAFKISID
-149 TDISQ
+149 TEVSQ
-154 YPIIE
+154 YPILE

-170 ERGRVKEIRF
+170 ERGRIKEIRF
-180 KKTFNKQG
+180 KKQFNKQG
-188 VSYVLKECY
+188 ISYVLKECY

-206 YDAYDNEIGLD
+206 YDAYNNEIGLD

-228 YFDNT
+228 YFDKSI
-233 LIMAE
+233 IMAE

-247 WEGRGQSIFDSKRD
+247 WEGRGQSVFDSKRD

-284 YIPEDLLPRDATT
+284 YIPEDLLPRDINT
-297 GAIKYGNPFD
+297 GAIRAGNAFD

-318 ENATSKIET
+318 ENAQSKIDT
-327 QNGTIDCNSYMQTYI
+327 VNGAIDYNSYLSTYI

-382 QTIIYALQECIQ
+382 QTIIYSLQKCVE
-394 KLIDKVFKVLNT
+394 KLVDKVFKVINIMNNT
-406 MQNAPLED
+406 ALED
-414 TDAEVTFGEYANP
+414 TEVSVSFGEYANP
-427 SFESQIE
+427 SFESQVE

-449 IVEEL
+449 VVEEL

-466 EVKRIKEEQGIAE
+466 EVKRIKNEQGITE
-479 MEMPSM
+479 LEEPSM
-485 VGGVAD
+485 I
-491 GLQE
+491 

>member
-15 SWLNLTSATGLQIQI
+15 SFLNLTSANGLQIQI

-43 EIWFRG
+43 EIWYRG
-49 ESYEIEQLYESIPDY
+49 DGYEIEQLYQSIPDY
-64 KYSFWGSNMT
+64 KFSFWGATST
-74 KGLEIRKIHTGLPK
+74 KGLEIRKIHSGLPK
-88 IIVNTLTNICVDDM
+88 LIVNTLTNICVDDM
-102 QDVKISHIGKENTW
+102 QDIKIENIGKDNDW
-116 AEIEKENDF
+116 KEIEKENDF

-135 ALVTGDGAFKISVD
+135 ALVTGDGAFKISID
-149 TDISQ
+149 TEVSQ
-154 YPIIE
+154 YPILE

-170 ERGRVKEIRF
+170 ERGRIKEIRF
-180 KKTFNKQG
+180 KKQFNKQG
-188 VSYVLKECY
+188 ISYVLKECY

-206 YDAYDNEIGLD
+206 YDAYNNEISLD

-228 YFDNT
+228 YFDKS

-238 YLSFFASDK
+238 YLSFFSSDK
-247 WEGRGQSIFDSKRD
+247 WEGRGQSVFDSKRD

-284 YIPEDLLPRDATT
+284 YIPEDLLPRDINT
-297 GAIKYGNPFD
+297 GAIRAGNAFD

-318 ENATSKIET
+318 ENAQSKIDT
-327 QNGTIDCNSYMQTYI
+327 VNGVIDYNSYLSTYI

-348 LQGLISPST
+348 LQGIISPST

-382 QTIIYALQECIQ
+382 QTIIYSLQNCVE
-394 KLIDKVFKVLNT
+394 KLVDKVFKVINIMNNT
-406 MQNAPLED
+406 ALED
-414 TDAEVTFGEYANP
+414 TEVSVSFGEYANP
-427 SFESQIE
+427 SFESQVE

-449 IVEEL
+449 VVEEL

-466 EVKRIKEEQGIAE
+466 EVKRIKNEQGITE
-479 MEMPSM
+479 LEELSM
-485 VGGVAD
+485 I
-491 GLQE
+491 

>member
-15 SWLNLTSATGLQIQI
+15 SFLNLTSANGLQIQI

-49 ESYEIEQLYESIPDY
+49 ESYELEQLYKSIPDY
-64 KYSFWGSNMT
+64 KYSFWGATST
-74 KGLEIRKIHTGLPK
+74 RGLEIRKIHTGLPK
-88 IIVNTLTNICVDDM
+88 IIVNTLTNVCVDDM
-102 QDVKISHIGKENTW
+102 QDIKIENIGKDNDW
-116 AEIEKENDF
+116 KEIEKENDF

-135 ALVTGDGAFKISVD
+135 ALVTGDGAFKISID
-149 TDISQ
+149 TEVSQ
-154 YPIIE
+154 YPILE

-170 ERGRVKEIRF
+170 ERGRIKEIRF
-180 KKTFNKQG
+180 KKQFNKQG
-188 VSYVLKECY
+188 ISYVLKECY

-206 YDAYDNEIGLD
+206 YDAYNNEIGLD

-228 YFDNT
+228 YFDKS

-238 YLSFFASDK
+238 YLSFFSSDK

-284 YIPEDLLPRDATT
+284 YIPEDLLPRDINT
-297 GAIKYGNPFD
+297 GAIRAGNAFD

-318 ENATSKIET
+318 ENAQSKIDT
-327 QNGTIDCNSYMQTYI
+327 VNGVIDYNSYLSTYI

-348 LQGLISPST
+348 LQGVISPST

-382 QTIIYALQECIQ
+382 QTIIYSLQNCVE
-394 KLIDKVFKVLNT
+394 KLVDKVFKVINIMNNT
-406 MQNAPLED
+406 ALED
-414 TDAEVTFGEYANP
+414 TEAQVCFGEYANP
-427 SFESQIE
+427 SFESQVE

-449 IVEEL
+449 VVEEL

-466 EVKRIKEEQGIAE
+466 EVKRIKNEQGIIE
-479 MEMPSM
+479 LEEPSM
-485 VGGVAD
+485 I
-491 GLQE
+491 

>member
-15 SWLNLTSATGLQIQI
+15 SFLNLTSANGLQIQI

-49 ESYEIEQLYESIPDY
+49 DSYELEQLYKSIPDY
-64 KYSFWGSNMT
+64 KYSFWGATST
-74 KGLEIRKIHTGLPK
+74 RGLEIRKIHTGLPK
-88 IIVNTLTNICVDDM
+88 IIVNTLTNVCVDDM
-102 QDVKISHIGKENTW
+102 QDIKIENIGKDNDW
-116 AEIEKENDF
+116 KEIEKENDF

-135 ALVTGDGAFKISVD
+135 ALVTGDGAFKISID
-149 TDISQ
+149 TEVSQ
-154 YPIIE
+154 YPILE

-170 ERGRVKEIRF
+170 ERGRIKEIRF
-180 KKTFNKQG
+180 KKQFNKQG
-188 VSYVLKECY
+188 ISYVLKECY

-206 YDAYDNEIGLD
+206 YDAYNNEIGLD

-228 YFDNT
+228 YFDKSI
-233 LIMAE
+233 IMAE

-247 WEGRGQSIFDSKRD
+247 WEGRGQSVFDSKRD

-284 YIPEDLLPRDATT
+284 YIPEDLLPRDINT
-297 GAIKYGNPFD
+297 GAIRAGNAFD

-318 ENATSKIET
+318 ENAQSKIDT
-327 QNGTIDCNSYMQTYI
+327 VNGAIDYNSYLSTYI

-382 QTIIYALQECIQ
+382 QTIIYSLQKCVE
-394 KLIDKVFKVLNT
+394 KLVDKVFKVINIMNNT
-406 MQNAPLED
+406 ALED
-414 TDAEVTFGEYANP
+414 TEVSVSFGEYANP
-427 SFESQIE
+427 SFESQVE

-449 IVEEL
+449 VVEEL

-466 EVKRIKEEQGIAE
+466 EVKRIKNEQGITE
-479 MEMPSM
+479 LEEPSM
-485 VGGVAD
+485 I
-491 GLQE
+491 

>member
-1 MFNRTKNALKNAIR
+1 MFNRTKNAIKNALR
-15 SWLNLTSATGLQIQI
+15 SFLNLTEANNLNIQI

-49 ESYEIEQLYESIPDY
+49 ESYELEQLYKSIPDY
-64 KYSFWGSNMT
+64 KYSFWGATST
-74 KGLEIRKIHTGLPK
+74 RGLEIRKIHTGLPK
-88 IIVNTLTNICVDDM
+88 IIVNTLTNVCVDDM
-102 QDVKISHIGKENTW
+102 QDIKIENIGKDNDW
-116 AEIEKENDF
+116 KEIEKENDF

-135 ALVTGDGAFKISVD
+135 ALVTGDGAFKISID
-149 TDISQ
+149 TEVSQ
-154 YPIIE
+154 YPILE
-159 FYEADRIEVKR
+159 YYEADRIEVKR
-170 ERGRVKEIRF
+170 ERGRIKEIRF
-180 KKTFNKQG
+180 KKQFNKQG

-206 YDAYDNEIGLD
+206 YDAYNNEISLD

-228 YFDNT
+228 YFDKS

-284 YIPEDLLPRDATT
+284 YIPEDLLPRDINT
-297 GAIKYGNPFD
+297 GAIRAGNAFD

-318 ENATSKIET
+318 ENAQSKIDT
-327 QNGTIDCNSYMQTYI
+327 VNGAIDYNSYLSTYI

-348 LQGLISPST
+348 LQGIISPST

-382 QTIIYALQECIQ
+382 QTIIYSLQNCVE
-394 KLIDKVFKVLNT
+394 KLVDKVFKVINIMNNT
-406 MQNAPLED
+406 ALED
-414 TDAEVTFGEYANP
+414 TEISVSFGEYANP

-466 EVKRIKEEQGIAE
+466 EVKRIKNEQGITE
-479 MEMPSM
+479 LEEPSM
-485 VGGVAD
+485 I
-491 GLQE
+491 

>member
-15 SWLNLTSATGLQIQI
+15 SFLNLTEANGLSIQI

-49 ESYEIEQLYESIPDY
+49 EGYELEQLYKSIPDY
-64 KYSFWGSNMT
+64 KYSFWGAIST

-102 QDVKISHIGKENTW
+102 QDVKIAHIGKENMW
-116 AEIEKENDF
+116 GEIEKENDF
-125 KNLVKKAVKK
+125 KNLVKKAVRK
-135 ALVTGDGAFKISVD
+135 ALVTGDGAFKISLD
-149 TDISQ
+149 TDVSQ
-154 YPIIE
+154 YPILE

-170 ERGRVKEIRF
+170 KRGRVREIRF
-180 KKTFNKQG
+180 KKNYNKSG
-188 VSYVLKECY
+188 VSYTLKECY
-197 GYGYIEYKL
+197 GYGYIEYRL
-206 YDAYDNEIGLD
+206 YDAYDNEIGID

-228 YFDNT
+228 YFDNSV
-233 LIMAE
+233 IMAE
-238 YLSFFASDK
+238 YLSFFSSDK

-269 WSQWIDALRANRTKT
+269 WSQWVDALRSNRTKT
-284 YIPEDLLPRDATT
+284 YIPEDLLPRDPMT
-297 GAIKYGNPFD
+297 GTIKYGNPFD
-307 NRFIA
+307 NRFIQ

-318 ENATSKIET
+318 ENAQSKIET
-327 QNGTIDCNSYMQTYI
+327 VNGSFDCNSYLNTYV

-382 QTIIYALQECIQ
+382 QTIIYSLQYCIE
-394 KLIDKVFKVLNT
+394 KLIDKTFKVMNILNGE
-406 MQNAPLED
+406 PLED
-414 TDAEVTFGEYANP
+414 TEAEVTFGEYANP

-454 YGDSKTDEWKAE
+454 YGDSKSDEWKQE
-466 EVKRIKEEQGIAE
+466 EVKRIKNEQGITE
-479 MEMPSM
+479 VEEPSI
-485 VGGVAD
+485 VNDLGV
-491 GLQE
+491 

>member
-15 SWLNLTSATGLQIQI
+15 SWLNLTSANGLQIQI

-49 ESYEIEQLYESIPDY
+49 DGYELEQLYKSIPDY
-64 KYSFWGSNMT
+64 KYSFWGAAST

-102 QDVKISHIGKENTW
+102 QDIKIEHIGKENTW
-116 AEIEKENDF
+116 GEIEKENDF
-125 KNLVKKAVKK
+125 KALVKKAVRK
-135 ALVTGDGAFKISVD
+135 ALVTGDGAFKISID
-149 TDISQ
+149 TDVSQ
-154 YPIIE
+154 YPILE

-180 KKTFNKQG
+180 KKSFNKQG

-217 KLEKTKDLQNV
+217 KLEKTKDLQPV
-228 YFDNT
+228 YFDKSFM
-233 LIMAE
+233 MAE

-247 WEGRGQSIFDSKRD
+247 WEGRGQSIYDSKRD
-261 NFDALDEA
+261 NFDSLDEA
-269 WSQWIDALRANRTKT
+269 WSQWVDALRANRTKS
-284 YIPEDLLPRDATT
+284 YIPEDLLPRDPAT
-297 GAIKYGNPFD
+297 GSIKCGNPFD

-312 TGTPMQ
+312 TGSPMQ
-318 ENATSKIET
+318 ENAVSKIET
-327 QNGTIDCNSYMQTYI
+327 VNGTIDTNSYLSTYV

-357 LGIDTKKLDNAE
+357 LGIDVKKLDNAE

-382 QTIIYALQECIQ
+382 QTIIYALQDCLQ
-394 KLIDKVFKVLNT
+394 SLIDKVFKVYALMNGEALDVT
-406 MQNAPLED
+406 E
-414 TDAEVTFGEYANP
+414 AEVSFGEYANP

-454 YGDSKTDEWKAE
+454 YGDSKTDDWKAD
-466 EVKRIKEEQGIAE
+466 EVRRIKNEQGIAE
-479 MEMPSM
+479 LEEPSM
-485 VGGVAD
+485 I
-491 GLQE
+491 